1 MIVTL
6 FMLPRRRGR
15 HHRHGESVTPSYT
28 MGGRKKIKF
37 GEPVEVTLSLRERE
51 RVLEHTFADPELV
64 DRLKIARTAGPKVIA
79 RYNLDD
85 LDALLGYVAAEANH
99 SKDKKLQKELYA
111 LFERLQTIMESYDEE
126 PEG

>member
-1 MIVTL
+1 
-6 FMLPRRRGR
+6 
-15 HHRHGESVTPSYT
+15 